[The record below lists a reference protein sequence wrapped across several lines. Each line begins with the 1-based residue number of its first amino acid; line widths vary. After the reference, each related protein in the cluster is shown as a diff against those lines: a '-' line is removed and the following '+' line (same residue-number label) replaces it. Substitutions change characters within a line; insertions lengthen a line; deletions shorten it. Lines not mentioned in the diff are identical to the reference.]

1 VAVES
6 TRTNKDF
13 VVKQGLK
20 VATGVTFPDNSVQ
33 TTAFTG
39 SAITVGSSFPGS
51 PSNGA
56 MHLDTSTSKI
66 YYYYN
71 SQWNALANYDDT
83 QTVIDHTHSTGID
96 EGGFLKDTYQYN
108 GNGVTLPAFIWET
121 LDGGTPATTSFAS
134 IIDGGAAA

>member
-39 SAITVGSSFPGS
+39 SAITVGGSFPGS
-51 PSNGA
+51 PLNGA
-56 MHLDTSTSKI
+56 MHLDTNTNRI
-66 YYYYN
+66 YYYYA
-71 SQWNALANYDDT
+71 STWSAMANYDDT
-83 QTVIDHTHSTGID
+83 SSITDHTHYTGID
-96 EGGFLKDTYQYN
+96 ESGFVKDVYQYQ
-108 GNGVTLPAFIWET
+108 GNGVSGPWLGTS
-121 LDGGTPATTSFAS
+121 LDGGTPATTSFAMV
-134 IIDGGAAA
+134 IDGGSAA

>member
-1 VAVES
+1 MA
-6 TRTNKDF
+6 TNNKDF

-56 MHLDTSTSKI
+56 MHLDTNTNRI

-71 SQWNALANYDDT
+71 STWSAIANYDDT
-83 QTVIDHTHSTGID
+83 ASVTDHNHNA
-96 EGGFLKDTYQYN
+96 EGFVGDIYQYQ
-108 GNGVTLPAFIWET
+108 GNGVTGPWLGTT

-134 IIDGGAAA
+134 VIDGGSAA

>member
-39 SAITVGSSFPGS
+39 SAITVGGSFPGS

-56 MHLDTSTSKI
+56 MHLDTNTNRI
-66 YYYYN
+66 YYYYA
-71 SQWNALANYDDT
+71 STWSAIANYDDT
-83 QTVIDHTHSTGID
+83 ASVTDHNHNE
-96 EGGFLKDTYQYN
+96 EGFVDSIYQYQ
-108 GNGVTLPAFIWET
+108 GNGVTGPWLGTT
-121 LDGGTPATTSFAS
+121 LDGGTPATTSFALV
-134 IIDGGAAA
+134 IDGGSAA

>member
-1 VAVES
+1 MA
-6 TRTNKDF
+6 TNNKDF

-39 SAITVGSSFPGS
+39 SSLTVGGSFPGT

-56 MHLDTSTSKI
+56 MHLDTNTSKI

-71 SQWNALANYDDT
+71 SEWNALANYDDT
-83 QTVIDHTHSTGID
+83 QTVINHNHD
-96 EGGFLKDTYQYN
+96 EGGFVKDTYPYD
-108 GNGVTLPAFIWET
+108 GNGVTYPAFVWET
-121 LDGGTPATTSFAS
+121 LDGGTPGTLSFANT
-134 IIDGGAAA
+134 IDGGAAA

>member
-1 VAVES
+1 MA
-6 TRTNKDF
+6 TNNKDF

-56 MHLDTSTSKI
+56 MHLDTNTNRI
-66 YYYYN
+66 YYYY
-71 SQWNALANYDDT
+71 SSTWYAMANYDDT
-83 QTVIDHTHSTGID
+83 ASVTDHNHNA
-96 EGGFLKDTYQYN
+96 EGFVDSIYQYQ
-108 GNGVTLPAFIWET
+108 GNGVTGPWLGTT

-134 IIDGGAAA
+134 VIDGGSAA

>member
-56 MHLDTSTSKI
+56 MHLNTTTNRM

-71 SQWNALANYDDT
+71 SAWSAIANYDDT
-83 QTVIDHTHSTGID
+83 ATVVDHNHYTGID
-96 EGGFLKDTYQYN
+96 ESGFVKDIYQYQ
-108 GNGVTLPAFIWET
+108 GNGPVGPWIGTS
-121 LDGGTPATTSFAS
+121 LDGGTPATSSFAS
-134 IIDGGAAA
+134 IIDGGTAA

>member
-1 VAVES
+1 VA
-6 TRTNKDF
+6 TNNKDF

-56 MHLDTSTSKI
+56 MHLDTNTNRI

-71 SQWNALANYDDT
+71 STWSAIANYDDT
-83 QTVIDHTHSTGID
+83 ASVTDHNHNA
-96 EGGFLKDTYQYN
+96 EGFVGDIYQYQ
-108 GNGVTLPAFIWET
+108 GNGVTGPWLGTT

-134 IIDGGAAA
+134 VIDGGSAA

>member
-1 VAVES
+1 MA
-6 TRTNKDF
+6 TNNKDF

-39 SAITVGSSFPGS
+39 SAITVGGSFPGS

-56 MHLDTSTSKI
+56 MHLDTNTNRI

-71 SQWNALANYDDT
+71 STWSAMANYDDT
-83 QTVIDHTHSTGID
+83 SSVTDHKHNE
-96 EGGFLKDTYQYN
+96 EGFVGDIYQYQ
-108 GNGVTLPAFIWET
+108 GNGVTGPWLGT
-121 LDGGTPATTSFAS
+121 SLDGGTPGTTSFAMV
-134 IIDGGAAA
+134 IDGGGVA

>member
-1 VAVES
+1 VA
-6 TRTNKDF
+6 TNNKDF
-13 VVKQGLK
+13 VVKQGIR

-56 MHLDTSTSKI
+56 MHLDTNTNRI

-71 SQWNALANYDDT
+71 STWSAMANYDDT
-83 QTVIDHTHSTGID
+83 TSVIDHTHYTGID
-96 EGGFLKDTYQYN
+96 ENGFVKDIYSYQ
-108 GNGVTLPAFIWET
+108 GNGVTGPWLGTT
-121 LDGGTPATTSFAS
+121 LDGGTPGTASFATT
-134 IIDGGAAA
+134 IDGGSAA

>member
-1 VAVES
+1 VA
-6 TRTNKDF
+6 TNNKDF

-20 VATGVTFPDNSVQ
+20 VATGVTFSDNSVQ

-39 SAITVGSSFPGS
+39 SAITVGSSFPVS

-56 MHLDTSTSKI
+56 MHLDTNTNRI

-71 SQWNALANYDDT
+71 STWSAIANYDDT
-83 QTVIDHTHSTGID
+83 ALVTDHNHNA
-96 EGGFLKDTYQYN
+96 EGFVDSIYQYQ
-108 GNGVTLPAFIWET
+108 GNGVTGPWLGTT

-134 IIDGGAAA
+134 VIDGGSAA